1 MYAVEMRG
9 ITKQFKNVLAN
20 SNVDLL
26 VQRGEIHSLLGENG
40 AGKSTLMNILYGMYA
55 PTSGEISVQG
65 KPVKIENP
73 LKAIELGI
81 AMVHQHFML
90 IEPMTVA
97 ENVVLGY
104 EPKKR
109 GCFDFKKAVSDVEAL
124 AKEYGL
130 YVDAREKVE
139 NLSVGTKQRVE
150 ILKAL
155 YRKAEILILDEPTAV
170 LTPQEVTDLFKVLRR
185 LKESGKTILII
196 THKLK
201 ETLALADTVTI
212 LRKGQVI
219 TSVSTRDVDESKLA
233 ELMVGRIVS
242 FQAEKNEVPGEH
254 KVVMA
259 LRGATVV
266 KEKRNAL
273 DGVSLEIRSGE
284 ILGIAG
290 VEGNGQTELIDA
302 LTGLQRLHSGSIELE
317 GKALHAAR
325 ITPRAML
332 EAAGKT
338 LTTAAMRRTDGSRQ
352 GICMTV
358 VYRRP

>member
-1 MYAVEMRG
+1 MREKWGEAMYAVEMRG

-40 AGKSTLMNILYGMYA
+40 AGKSTLMNILYCMYA

-104 EPKKR
+104 EPKKN

-139 NLSVGTKQRVE
+139 NLSVGTKQRV
-150 ILKAL
+150 
-155 YRKAEILILDEPTAV
+155 RSSRPSTA
-170 LTPQEVTDLFKVLRR
+170 RR
-185 LKESGKTILII
+185 RSSSW
-196 THKLK
+196 
-201 ETLALADTVTI
+201 
-212 LRKGQVI
+212 
-219 TSVSTRDVDESKLA
+219 TSPRPCSR
-233 ELMVGRIVS
+233 R
-242 FQAEKNEVPGEH
+242 
-254 KVVMA
+254 
-259 LRGATVV
+259 R
-266 KEKRNAL
+266 
-273 DGVSLEIRSGE
+273 RSRTCSRCC
-284 ILGIAG
+284 AG
-290 VEGNGQTELIDA
+290 S
-302 LTGLQRLHSGSIELE
+302 RR
-317 GKALHAAR
+317 AAR
-325 ITPRAML
+325 PSSSSPT
-332 EAAGKT
+332 
-338 LTTAAMRRTDGSRQ
+338 SS
-352 GICMTV
+352 
-358 VYRRP
+358 RRPWPWPTR

>member
-1 MYAVEMRG
+1 M
-9 ITKQFKNVLAN
+9 
-20 SNVDLL
+20 
-26 VQRGEIHSLLGENG
+26 
-40 AGKSTLMNILYGMYA
+40 
-55 PTSGEISVQG
+55 QG

-104 EPKKR
+104 EPKKN

-259 LRGATVV
+259 LRG
-266 KEKRNAL
+266 RH
-273 DGVSLEIRSGE
+273 G
-284 ILGIAG
+284 
-290 VEGNGQTELIDA
+290 
-302 LTGLQRLHSGSIELE
+302 
-317 GKALHAAR
+317 
-325 ITPRAML
+325 
-332 EAAGKT
+332 
-338 LTTAAMRRTDGSRQ
+338 RQ
-352 GICMTV
+352 GEAERA
-358 VYRRP
+358 RRA

>member
-104 EPKKR
+104 EPKKN

-155 YRKAEILILDEPTAV
+155 SARRRKW
-170 LTPQEVTDLFKVLRR
+170 
-185 LKESGKTILII
+185 
-196 THKLK
+196 
-201 ETLALADTVTI
+201 
-212 LRKGQVI
+212 
-219 TSVSTRDVDESKLA
+219 
-233 ELMVGRIVS
+233 
-242 FQAEKNEVPGEH
+242 EH
-254 KVVMA
+254 W
-259 LRGATVV
+259 
-266 KEKRNAL
+266 
-273 DGVSLEIRSGE
+273 
-284 ILGIAG
+284 
-290 VEGNGQTELIDA
+290 
-302 LTGLQRLHSGSIELE
+302 TGL
-317 GKALHAAR
+317 K
-325 ITPRAML
+325 
-332 EAAGKT
+332 
-338 LTTAAMRRTDGSRQ
+338 
-352 GICMTV
+352 
-358 VYRRP
+358 